1 MEGLFIMEKTV
12 FQKNVAGIIRNPVGL
27 DNIQFRRT
35 TGRYKQKGTFSN
47 NKGYLM
53 VSRDEAS
60 GKFVKRA

>member
-1 MEGLFIMEKTV
+1 MEKTV

>member
-1 MEGLFIMEKTV
+1 MEKTV

-35 TGRYKQKGTFSN
+35 TGRYKQKGTLSN

>member
-1 MEGLFIMEKTV
+1 MEKTV
-12 FQKNVAGIIRNPVGL
+12 FQKNVSGIIRNPVGL

>member
-1 MEGLFIMEKTV
+1 MEKTV
-12 FQKNVAGIIRNPVGL
+12 FQKNVAGIILNPVGL

>member
-1 MEGLFIMEKTV
+1 MEKTA

>member
-47 NKGYLM
+47 NEGYLM